1 MKNRGLS
8 RFACLGLTI
17 LLVSLGSTILAN
29 NALLQKCSMS
39 QKQITIAQKQLKRLG
54 FYSSTIDGVRGRQT
68 ITALHEVESRMG
80 SFATAPYG
88 CLSDNERF
96 WLNTFVYASF
106 NTASCNVL
114 NSRKELIK
122 ISENLSELGYGASSL
137 GAKPSTLKDNKAQSI
152 VRALIDYENEL
163 NDKFFS
169 SEDSKRDCRLV
180 PSEILFLNTQAAKS
194 RSQNISLGMAQR
206 PPQLSN
212 EVEALLSKIKEIELD
227 RSSLR
232 SSVAS
237 VEVENKVLQ
246 GQLISFAQE
255 KEKFQEVLKA
265 KNAENEKLMS
275 QISEILLEKQKIE
288 DMLDKQKTDL
298 KNNKQKTS
306 IIITDLEAKVLSLS
320 KSLDQRDDF
329 SSPQNKRFELA
340 SDWTAYQQWITPSQM
355 RFCGILHDY
364 DISKYEAAASGNQL
378 MQNLAI
384 QNRDKDIEALLSSE
398 RNMDAGFR
406 NWVSVVE
413 SVFAMN
419 TLNPDSNKVE
429 LAAGVILRTPC
440 NITLGTGRVLDEAG
454 QSTSKFKY
462 LAFEGDL
469 IFSQLASVRRDDPVL
484 FDGSFEKSVSGG
496 AEMIITNELGI
507 LEKIE
512 AYTKPADAPDMFVN
526 ITYLSKL

>member
-1 MKNRGLS
+1 MIKKICVLFFFIASAHLN
-8 RFACLGLTI
+8 
-17 LLVSLGSTILAN
+17 LVSTAN
-29 NALLQKCSMS
+29 GAVMPKCSMS
-39 QKQITIAQKQLKRLG
+39 QKQITIAQRQLTRLG
-54 FYSSTIDGVRGRQT
+54 FYSSTIDGDRGRQT
-68 ITALHEVESRMG
+68 ITAFHEVERRMG
-80 SFATAPYG
+80 SFSTSPHG
-88 CLSDNERF
+88 CLSDNELI
-96 WLNTFVYASF
+96 WLNTFVYGSF
-106 NTASCNVL
+106 NKASCNVL

-122 ISENLSELGYGASSL
+122 ISKNLSDLGYGASSM
-137 GAKPSTLKDNKAQSI
+137 GAKPSTLNDSKAQSI
-152 VRALIDYENEL
+152 VRAIIDYEVEL

-169 SEDSKRDCRLV
+169 AENNKRDCKLFL
-180 PSEILFLNTQAAKS
+180 SEILFLNTQAAKS
-194 RSQNISLGMAQR
+194 RSQNISLGMAPR
-206 PPQLSN
+206 PPKLSN
-212 EVEALLSKIKEIELD
+212 EVEALVSKIKEIELD

-246 GQLISFAQE
+246 GQLISSAEE
-255 KEKFQEVLKA
+255 KEKLQEVLKA
-265 KNAENEKLMS
+265 KSDENEKLMS
-275 QISEILLEKQKIE
+275 QIGEILLEKQKIA
-288 DMLDKQKTDL
+288 DILDKQKTDL
-298 KNNKQKTS
+298 KNNEQKTA
-306 IIITDLEAKVLSLS
+306 IIITDLEAQVLSLS
-320 KSLDQRDDF
+320 KSLDERDDL

-384 QNRDKDIEALLSSE
+384 QNRDRDIEALLSKE
-398 RNMDAGFR
+398 RNTDAGFR

-496 AEMIITNELGI
+496 AEMIITNELGV